1 MSLNLSDRPVAIVT
15 GAFRGIGRACASGVA
30 KAGFNLLLNDR
41 DNDANRELAPSIAN
55 ELEDLGANSLPV
67 FADVS
72 KLEVH
77 SAMLGATISRWG
89 RVDCLVNNAG
99 VPARQRGDLLDVKA
113 ESFDECISV
122 NTRAV
127 FFLTQAVA
135 RHMLAQGDQTHTHRS
150 IINITSSNVK
160 AVSITRSEYCVSK
173 AATSMITK
181 LFALRL
187 ASAGIG
193 VYEVRPGIIETELT
207 RPAKAIYDKMNGDH
221 CVPAERWGYPAD
233 VASTV
238 VCMAEGR
245 LVYTVG
251 QAIAVDG
258 GLVIPRY

>member
-15 GAFRGIGRACASGVA
+15 GAFRGIGRACASGLA

-135 RHMLAQGDQTHTHRS
+135 RHMLAQQP
-150 IINITSSNVK
+150 
-160 AVSITRSEYCVSK
+160 E
-173 AATSMITK
+173 
-181 LFALRL
+181 
-187 ASAGIG
+187 
-193 VYEVRPGIIETELT
+193 
-207 RPAKAIYDKMNGDH
+207 
-221 CVPAERWGYPAD
+221 
-233 VASTV
+233 
-238 VCMAEGR
+238 
-245 LVYTVG
+245 
-251 QAIAVDG
+251 
-258 GLVIPRY
+258 